1 MKIYFTNEAK
11 KQWFNLEFIRIIPRP
26 KQPQLRKKQYLCDTE
41 TSNAMKVTIILLTI
55 LVAGGA
61 IVWLIDRLFYHKD
74 MHEKVDET
82 EENGTGNTSR
92 QGCADEACGLRSIC
106 PSEQLL
112 AGECRQEVIYYD
124 DEELDAFAGRGA
136 DDFTDQEMEQW
147 RDVLYTLQPAD
158 LLGWGQSIKH
168 RGLTMPAPIKDEF
181 LQLAAEHRLAKQ

>member
-106 PSEQLL
+106 
-112 AGECRQEVIYYD
+112 
-124 DEELDAFAGRGA
+124 GRRSSTMTTRSSMRLQVAALTTSPTRRWNNGA
-136 DDFTDQEMEQW
+136 MCSTPCN
-147 RDVLYTLQPAD
+147 QPTCWVGDRVSSIAD
-158 LLGWGQSIKH
+158 
-168 RGLTMPAPIKDEF
+168 
-181 LQLAAEHRLAKQ
+181 